1 MTLIKNIV
9 LEDVIEED
17 TRRSE
22 DERRDQTQNIMD
34 LYIKTVRLQ
43 QKDVIIWK
51 MLFLKTSLEEISSQQ
66 SLISDFIKPFYYSK
80 ILQ

>member
-9 LEDVIEED
+9 LEDVIKED

-43 QKDVIIWK
+43 QKDIITVKNVIPKDFTRRNI
-51 MLFLKTSLEEISSQQ
+51 ISA
-66 SLISDFIKPFYYSK
+66 IPNF
-80 ILQ
+80 